1 MYRYIAL
8 ARPRQ
13 RPLSVAGI
21 LLCAAV
27 ILWFCTTSLATP
39 FDHDESQYIAGAYFS
54 AKMLMFR
61 DFLYLQ
67 PPLHGWVMAPLA
79 WLFPFHTVL
88 AMRLAT
94 ALTALATLA
103 LLWSAQRV
111 AGISRDS
118 AALATLLIAATATF
132 QFAGAVTRN
141 DMLPAMLSAG
151 GMVMLLRAMR
161 TCHHRHWMAAGVLLG
176 LAIAAKL
183 SFAPLAL
190 SAGLFTLFTGGRC
203 GPWAAWWLGV
213 GGALGV
219 SPMILAWALAPE
231 AFFYGVVSFAMTGP
245 FAWYAANGAGHELTV
260 LEKALD
266 LLRFLWRG
274 PALVALLLVAWH
286 YRDARRRRISP
297 ERRLALWL
305 VAGGAIGAMLP
316 TPSHVQYLMPLLPPL
331 ALALGHCL
339 DDARHWRAS
348 ARQMLLAL
356 LSLAALPGMM
366 KAARHVTVMI
376 GEGSPVMEATAA
388 AHWAGNVARDAGVD
402 GAVATLSP
410 HLMADSGLPLDP
422 RFAAGPFVYRS
433 GWTITPA
440 TARRLKAITPQT
452 IGELD
457 RHQPGVILVGHEG
470 GTRKLPLGPD
480 RELANYARRHGYRMV
495 EMPDGVGRL
504 YLRRPATVRPGS
516 RPDRKTFA
524 APRHRPKGMASP

>member
-13 RPLSVAGI
+13 RPWSAAAI
-21 LLCAAV
+21 LLCVAL
-27 ILWFCTTSLATP
+27 ILWFVITALATP
-39 FDHDESQYIAGAYFS
+39 FDHDESQYVAGAYFS

-79 WLFPFHTVL
+79 WLFPSHTLL

-94 ALTALATLA
+94 AAMALGTLG
-103 LLWSAQRV
+103 LLWSAQRL

-118 AALATLLIAATATF
+118 AALSTLLIAATATF

-141 DMLPAMLSAG
+141 DMLPALLSAG
-151 GMVMLLRAMR
+151 GMLMLLRAMR
-161 TCHHRHWMAAGVLLG
+161 TCHHRHWMTAGVLLG

-231 AFFYGVVSFAMTGP
+231 AFVYGVVTFAMTGP
-245 FAWYAANGAGHELTV
+245 FAWYGANGAGHELTV
-260 LEKALD
+260 LEKAVD

-274 PALVALLLVAWH
+274 PALVALLLVVWH
-286 YRDARRRRISP
+286 YRDARTRRLSP

-305 VAGGAIGAMLP
+305 VGGGVVGAVLP

-356 LSLAALPGMM
+356 LSLAALPGMI
-366 KAARHVTVMI
+366 KATRHVTVMI
-376 GEGSPVMEATAA
+376 ADGSPVMEATAA
-388 AHWAGNVARDAGVD
+388 AHWAGDVARDAGA
-402 GAVATLSP
+402 GGTVATLSP

-457 RHQPGVILVGHEG
+457 RNPPGAILVGYEG
-470 GTRKLPLGPD
+470 GTPKLPMGPD
-480 RELANYARRHGYRMV
+480 RELVAYARRHGYRMV
-495 EMPDGVGRL
+495 EMPDDVGRL
-504 YLRRPATVRPGS
+504 YLRRRVEAGPAV
-516 RPDRKTFA
+516 PDR
-524 APRHRPKGMASP
+524 RRAS